1 MEKFAIYFKNK
12 GEKGM
17 KDGYVKY
24 FDEST
29 GDIVLTKIKA
39 ESLPFPNEA
48 ACRTVLSKVRKAN
61 TDVNIR
67 YVPLRLAV

>member
-1 MEKFAIYFKNK
+1 MEKFAIYFKNN
-12 GEKGM
+12 GENGM
-17 KDGYVKY
+17 KDGYVKF

-29 GDIVLTKIKA
+29 GDIVLTRMKT

-61 TDVNIR
+61 KDINVQ